1 MAKISGRFSLS
12 LPYVSNAFVGYIKKP
27 SALVVLSGYSCIF
40 AESFIVWAVNRTK
53 AEERRREEKKRIK
66 WKVANEN
73 KERKKEGAGK
83 RGEKKSQK
91 GKAQTPYL

>member
-40 AESFIVWAVNRTK
+40 AESFIVWAVNRAK
-53 AEERRREEKKRIK
+53 AEERTREEKKRIK
-66 WKVANEN
+66 WKDS
-73 KERKKEGAGK
+73 KRK
-83 RGEKKSQK
+83 
-91 GKAQTPYL
+91 